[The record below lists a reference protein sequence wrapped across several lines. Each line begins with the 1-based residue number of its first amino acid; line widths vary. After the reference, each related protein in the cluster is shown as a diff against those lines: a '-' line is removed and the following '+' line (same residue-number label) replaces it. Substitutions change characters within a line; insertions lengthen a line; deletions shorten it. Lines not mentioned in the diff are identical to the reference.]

1 MFSARPCL
9 SLPSAIWT
17 SLTQHIPPRFRRLF
31 TISLLI
37 TVGLFT
43 HILLHTRPHSI
54 HHAPYEVPSSIG
66 VVHGNIVEGSPPS
79 LYPLEPFPDSPM
91 IDAVDDDRPPRPWLA
106 VVICAAEEMERRMII
121 RSSWMRMY
129 GDLPVDTRFVVSN
142 PGPDWTAAVSSENQT
157 FGDMIVLD
165 HLQED
170 DVTANT
176 VKTLALYQWLIDHNH
191 QYEFV
196 SKMDTD
202 LFFNARGFWDRFL
215 EPRLTNSTGR
225 YVSTVERTVIGEL
238 YYSHS
243 WDLAFPHG
251 AMYTMT
257 WDMVELLAG
266 LQRRFHVVTGE
277 DMAVAMLLLK
287 GRERANFVNFRGT
300 EKFDYLDEDARGD
313 GTAWA
318 RCATHPEATEH
329 AIVGPAPIAVHQLK
343 DKALWFKVADLFDAN
358 GVKPMPPPTVS
369 DPWPSL
375 WMRWHDFWYAVGV
388 KGLWSSRHS
397 RIPDFFWSYEDGSWI
412 CDGIWNLG
420 ATKTGYVKAAATTM
434 LSWEEESELVGL
446 A

>member
-1 MFSARPCL
+1 MRP
-9 SLPSAIWT
+9 
-17 SLTQHIPPRFRRLF
+17 
-31 TISLLI
+31 
-37 TVGLFT
+37 
-43 HILLHTRPHSI
+43 TRS
-54 HHAPYEVPSSIG
+54 PSSIG
-66 VVHGNIVEGSPPS
+66 VVHGSIVEGSPPS

-266 LQRRFHVVTGE
+266 AFSAAFTSSQARTWPSPCS
-277 DMAVAMLLLK
+277 LLK
-287 GRERANFVNFRGT
+287 GRERANFC
-300 EKFDYLDEDARGD
+300 D
-313 GTAWA
+313 GT
-318 RCATHPEATEH
+318 R
-329 AIVGPAPIAVHQLK
+329 IVGPAPIAVHQLK
-343 DKALWFKVADLFDAN
+343 DKALWFKVADLFDVN
-358 GVKPMPPPTVS
+358 GVKPMLTAHRVRPLAIIM
-369 DPWPSL
+369 DAL
-375 WMRWHDFWYAVGV
+375 AR
-388 KGLWSSRHS
+388 LL
-397 RIPDFFWSYEDGSWI
+397 DGSWI

-420 ATKTGYVKAAATTM
+420 ATKTGYVKAATTTV